1 MLRKLTFMSIIIR
14 ENIFFPFPSKAFDF
28 TRNNCLTFERSETPV
43 VNEFYLFRF
52 LTMMIL
58 INLTICYFISNTTFL
73 NGDLFNDTC

>member
-14 ENIFFPFPSKAFDF
+14 ENIFSFSFKGVRFFF
-28 TRNNCLTFERSETPV
+28 TRNNCLSFERSETPI

-58 INLTICYFISNTTFL
+58 INLTICYFISNTTFTQRR
-73 NGDLFNDTC
+73 FV